1 MHVPAIRGYP
11 AVRTNRPGLGGWKGL
26 EWTMGNVSVPQ
37 PVVPVHRHGAS
48 KSPAGGDAPDRQL
61 SEEHVSIAQN
71 PLSVEVTLP
80 REDVALVTVAGHL
93 DLDTAT
99 EFQAHL
105 ANQLHHGRRHFL
117 IDLSE
122 VPFMDSSGMNIILR
136 VYQEARNLPG
146 SVHVIN
152 PRPAVR
158 RVLELTGVS
167 ITVPISEKADEAL
180 ELIDRQQG
188 PQTSAG

>member
-1 MHVPAIRGYP
+1 M
-11 AVRTNRPGLGGWKGL
+11 
-26 EWTMGNVSVPQ
+26 
-37 PVVPVHRHGAS
+37 
-48 KSPAGGDAPDRQL
+48 
-61 SEEHVSIAQN
+61 SIAQN

-80 REDVALVTVAGHL
+80 REDVALVTVEGYL

-117 IDLSE
+117 LDLSG

-136 VYQEARNLPG
+136 VYQEARELPG
-146 SVHVIN
+146 SVHVID
-152 PRPAVR
+152 PTPAVR

-167 ITVPISEKADEAL
+167 ITVPISDKVDDAL
-180 ELIDRQQG
+180 ALIDR
-188 PQTSAG
+188 PQASPEAP

>member
-1 MHVPAIRGYP
+1 MS
-11 AVRTNRPGLGGWKGL
+11 L
-26 EWTMGNVSVPQ
+26 
-37 PVVPVHRHGAS
+37 
-48 KSPAGGDAPDRQL
+48 
-61 SEEHVSIAQN
+61 AQN

-80 REDVALVTVAGHL
+80 REDVALVTVEGHL

-117 IDLSE
+117 IDLSA

-136 VYQEARNLPG
+136 VYQEARVLPG

-152 PRPAVR
+152 PTPAVR
-158 RVLELTGVS
+158 RVLDLTGVS
-167 ITVPISEKADEAL
+167 LTVPISEKADEAL
-180 ELIDRQQG
+180 ALIDASRAQEPQG
-188 PQTSAG
+188 DGPR

>member
-1 MHVPAIRGYP
+1 M
-11 AVRTNRPGLGGWKGL
+11 
-26 EWTMGNVSVPQ
+26 
-37 PVVPVHRHGAS
+37 
-48 KSPAGGDAPDRQL
+48 
-61 SEEHVSIAQN
+61 SIAQN

-80 REDVALVTVAGHL
+80 RDDVALVTVEGHL

-117 IDLSE
+117 LDLSA

-152 PRPAVR
+152 PTPAVR
-158 RVLELTGVS
+158 RVLDLTGVS
-167 ITVPISEKADEAL
+167 LTVPVSDKVDEAL
-180 ELIDRQQG
+180 ALIDRPEPSPQG
-188 PQTSAG
+188 GDV